1 MRKISEE
8 SAGFQLGDLVR
19 WEPDPAPIDSA
30 GIVVGN
36 VSGGIGFVS
45 GVYTSDEDIVQWLRV
60 ITSGGAES
68 VIRAKR
74 VIILAKGASK

>member
-19 WEPDPAPIDSA
+19 WERDHMPINEP

-36 VSGGIGFVS
+36 VSCGIGFVS
-45 GVYTSDEDIVQWLRV
+45 GVYFGDEDIVKWLRV
-60 ITSGGAES
+60 ITTKGTES

-74 VIILAKGASK
+74 VIILAKGNIK